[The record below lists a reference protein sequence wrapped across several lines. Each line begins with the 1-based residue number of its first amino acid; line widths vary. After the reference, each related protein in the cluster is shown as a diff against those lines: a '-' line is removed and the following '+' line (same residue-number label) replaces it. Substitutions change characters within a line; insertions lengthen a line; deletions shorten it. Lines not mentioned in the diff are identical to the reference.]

1 MTVKPSH
8 PQPQQHVNRRSR
20 SPNMNHIVKIVAKF
34 LTSLVVMTIV
44 CTAAWEVVNER
55 LYDCTDS
62 FELDYWQPG
71 NWVHREVAVV
81 QQVVHHR
88 AMSERDTIKDGWSVA
103 GLWCLWYSFVAL
115 SVVASIVITF
125 LPWIPR
131 RWRPTPTGTA
141 GFHKGTHTTK
151 EEANKPLLPTGFS
164 PAISIPIHLCRP
176 AAE

>member
-1 MTVKPSH
+1 MNRAVK
-8 PQPQQHVNRRSR
+8 N
-20 SPNMNHIVKIVAKF
+20 VAKF

-62 FELDYWQPG
+62 IGFDYWQPG

-81 QQVVHHR
+81 QQVIHHR
-88 AMSERDTIKDGWSVA
+88 SMSERDTLKDGWSVA
-103 GLWCLWYSFVAL
+103 ELWRLWYSFVGS

-131 RWRPTPTGTA
+131 RWRPALTGTA

-151 EEANKPLLPTGFS
+151 EEANKPLLPTGIS
-164 PAISIPIHLCRP
+164 PTNSTPKHLCRP